1 MSRYKFLNFYVNT
14 EVEIQASELFDQID
28 NDDLIEELLNRDI
41 TPQEKTKL
49 LQGLGT
55 DVKSDGIQW
64 SLYDDLKMNVIKEA
78 FNKYT
83 LEQLE
88 EKLK

>member
-14 EVEIQASELFDQID
+14 EVEIQAEELFDQID
-28 NDDLIEELLNRDI
+28 NDDLIEELLRRDI
-41 TPQEKTKL
+41 TQQEKSKL

-64 SLYDDLKMNVIKEA
+64 SLYDDLKMNVIREA
-78 FNKYT
+78 FNKYS
-83 LEQLE
+83 LEELE